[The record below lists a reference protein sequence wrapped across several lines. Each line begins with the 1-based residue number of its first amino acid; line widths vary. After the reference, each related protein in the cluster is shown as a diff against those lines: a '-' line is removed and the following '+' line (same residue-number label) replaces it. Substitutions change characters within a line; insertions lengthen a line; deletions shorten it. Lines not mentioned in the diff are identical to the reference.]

1 MTPDDAR
8 NLARMHNRAEWQA
21 SGLRLFLAAVS
32 LGLMAAGLIA
42 GAAFVVMM
50 LGGFP

>member
-32 LGLMAAGLIA
+32 LGLIA